1 MLPSWFFILFYF
13 FVMLVLCSLQYVTL
27 LQFVRMAL
35 HELFFLLGGEPLQ
48 LIHEVIIHRT
58 SFFCV
63 SPQHRLSA
71 SANKRTCYW
80 IRCRDK
86 GSYTVIYFHFFKFFS
101 QLKWRKRQ
109 GGGGATG
116 EQGLL
121 SFVRL
126 FHSVPWIG
134 SWRQFE
140 IRLSNEALNKVMI
153 NCQTL
158 SNDILHPR
166 VPSLE

>member
-86 GSYTVIYFHFFKFFS
+86 GSYTVIYFHFLKFFS

-109 GGGGATG
+109 GEGGGWQLESKG
-116 EQGLL
+116 CSLL
-121 SFVRL
+121 YVSFTVYHEL
-126 FHSVPWIG
+126 
-134 SWRQFE
+134 
-140 IRLSNEALNKVMI
+140 ALE
-153 NCQTL
+153 
-158 SNDILHPR
+158 D
-166 VPSLE
+166 SLKLDFQMRH

>member
-1 MLPSWFFILFYF
+1 MLPSWVFILFF
-13 FVMLVLCSLQYVTL
+13 FIFLMLVLCSLQYVTL

-35 HELFFLLGGEPLQ
+35 HELFFLLGGEPRQ

-86 GSYTVIYFHFFKFFS
+86 GSYTVIYYHFFKFFFS
-101 QLKWRKRQ
+101 SNEEKDKGVGR
-109 GGGGATG
+109 GVATG

-121 SFVRL
+121 SFVHL
-126 FHSVPWIG
+126 FHSVP
-134 SWRQFE
+134 
-140 IRLSNEALNKVMI
+140 
-153 NCQTL
+153 
-158 SNDILHPR
+158 
-166 VPSLE
+166 